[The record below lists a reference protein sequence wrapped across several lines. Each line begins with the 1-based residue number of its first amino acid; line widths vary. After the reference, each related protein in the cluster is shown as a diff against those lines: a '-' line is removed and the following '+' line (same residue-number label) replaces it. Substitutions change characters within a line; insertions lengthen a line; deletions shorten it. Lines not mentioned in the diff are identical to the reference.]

1 MAYAKFGKVT
11 LKFNR
16 SGSTDHAFTETPFYI
31 NADLMSNE
39 PLPGKAF
46 SSVNDR
52 LCDALTDI
60 ADMSSQDLYTA
71 EINYNIVLMKGTT

>member
-16 SGSTDHAFTETPFYI
+16 SGTTDHAFTETPFYI

-39 PLPGKAF
+39 PLPGQTF
-46 SSVNDR
+46 YSVNDR
-52 LCDALTDI
+52 LVDALRDV
-60 ADMSSQDLYTA
+60 ANMSSEELATA
-71 EINYNIVLMKGTT
+71 EINYNIVLMRGMT